1 MEFAL
6 SICSRRV
13 NRMEVPGKTSTCEQ
27 EQLVKLSAFV
37 DFDCNSMLKYMDK
50 NFRTGLDQETP
61 MVLFIRSL
69 VLDQFLTMDQAAF
82 SALKVFSA
90 STQLSGS
97 KAGNWNRRR
106 EGLSILNI
114 LSRCGSVVEVIIHRQ
129 QAIAFFTSTG
139 NVEFVQALS
148 ISIK

>member
-1 MEFAL
+1 M
-6 SICSRRV
+6 
-13 NRMEVPGKTSTCEQ
+13 
-27 EQLVKLSAFV
+27 
-37 DFDCNSMLKYMDK
+37 
-50 NFRTGLDQETP
+50 
-61 MVLFIRSL
+61 
-69 VLDQFLTMDQAAF
+69 
-82 SALKVFSA
+82 KVFSA

-114 LSRCGSVVEVIIHRQ
+114 LSRCGSLMEVIIHRQ